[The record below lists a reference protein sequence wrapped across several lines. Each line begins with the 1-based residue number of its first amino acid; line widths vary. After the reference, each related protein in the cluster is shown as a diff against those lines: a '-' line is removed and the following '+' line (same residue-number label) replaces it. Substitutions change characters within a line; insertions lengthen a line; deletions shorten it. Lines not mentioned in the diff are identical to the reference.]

1 MMKGTYQA
9 IASVEVAADA
19 ASVWRALT
27 DPQIVKQ
34 YFFGTEVES
43 DWKKG
48 GKIFFR
54 GSWEGKSYED
64 KGTILEID
72 PPRLLK
78 FSYWSNLSGTEDLPE
93 NYANI
98 TYQLTTAN
106 GRTRLTILQDNIST
120 EEARDHSAAN
130 WKMVLEG
137 LKGIVEGGPVKG

>member
-1 MMKGTYQA
+1 MRGTYEA
-9 IASVEVAADA
+9 TASIEVAADVA
-19 ASVWRALT
+19 AVWRALT

-48 GKIFFR
+48 GKIYFR

-78 FSYWSNLSGTEDLPE
+78 FSSWSSLSGTEDLPE
-93 NYANI
+93 NYANVA
-98 TYQLTTAN
+98 YHLTTAN
-106 GRTRLTILQDNIST
+106 GRTRLTIRQDNVAT
-120 EEARDHSAAN
+120 EEAKDHSAAN

-137 LKGIVEGGPVKG
+137 LKAVVEGGAVTE